1 VTLDALT
8 AELSRAR
15 RAAHVLDPQAW
26 RSTVA
31 NVEDGY
37 AVQTLLAGQPGHDV
51 RGWKVTALSKE
62 QQQLYGADR
71 PVAGALLAPFFHA
84 APATLPVKSFVVPLL
99 ECEVSFLLGK
109 DLPPRE
115 KPYTRE
121 DIEAA
126 IEAVVPAMEVADG
139 RSPDDAPG
147 VLKLADSMGNGA
159 FISGQPVTD
168 WRQLDLTAIDVTLS
182 YDGKITERGSSS
194 SILGNPLLAVIA
206 LANAQPLPAGGLK
219 RGQIVTTGTCTTPI
233 PPRPGQYVGDYGAL
247 GTVTLDFVD

>member
-1 VTLDALT
+1 VTLDALA

-15 RAAHVLDPQAW
+15 LAARVLDPQAW
-26 RSTVA
+26 RGTVA

-37 AVQTLLAGQPGHDV
+37 AAQTLLAGQPGHDV

-84 APATLPVKSFVVPLL
+84 APVTLPVKSFVVPLL

-126 IEAVVPAMEVADG
+126 IEAVVPAMEIADG
-139 RSPDDAPG
+139 RWPDDAPG
-147 VLKLADSMGNGA
+147 LLKLADSMGNGA
-159 FISGQPVTD
+159 FIIGKPVKD
-168 WRQLDLTAIDVTLS
+168 WRKRDLTNTDVTLS
-182 YDGKITERGSSS
+182 HDGKITERGSSS
-194 SILGNPLLAVIA
+194 RILGNPLLAVIA

-219 RGQIVTTGTCTTPI
+219 RGHIVTTGTCTTPI
-233 PPRPGQYVGDYGAL
+233 PPRPGRYVGDYGAL
-247 GTVTLDFVD
+247 GTVQLDFVD